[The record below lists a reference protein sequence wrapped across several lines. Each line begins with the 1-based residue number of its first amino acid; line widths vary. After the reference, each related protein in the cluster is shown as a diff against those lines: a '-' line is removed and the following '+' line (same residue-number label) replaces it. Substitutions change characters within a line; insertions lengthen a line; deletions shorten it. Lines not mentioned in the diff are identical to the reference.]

1 MRLAWIGLAAAATL
15 FAASD
20 AFAQPSISPWTKFCG
35 PPQDRGED
43 FCLTMSE
50 VRYAP
55 DRLVA
60 GVALIERAAGATIL
74 RVSAPLGR
82 EALRGT
88 RVVVSGS
95 ASLRNGR
102 VSCERQLCMA
112 DFAVSARFI
121 AAMKRA
127 RSVEIHARTRHTLP
141 LAGFAAAFDNPATAA
156 AQAQRE
162 RAGFGRIR
170 CAAASDLCAWKRVPD
185 WIRPFEG
192 GRIAPRRLPR

>member
-1 MRLAWIGLAAAATL
+1 MRLAWIGLAAATSL

-20 AFAQPSISPWTKFCG
+20 AFAQPSVSPWTKFCG
-35 PPQDRGED
+35 PRQDRGEH

-50 VRYAP
+50 VRYAS

-60 GVALIERAAGATIL
+60 SVALIDKTALTKTL
-74 RVSAPLGR
+74 RVSLPLGR

-88 RVVVSGS
+88 RVVLSGS

-102 VSCERQLCMA
+102 VSCERQVCMS

-127 RSVEIHARTRHTLP
+127 RSIEIRARTHHTLP

-170 CAAASDLCAWKRVPD
+170 CAAASDLCAWKRAPD
-185 WIRPFEG
+185 SIRPFEG
-192 GRIAPRRLPR
+192 GRIAPRRIPR